1 MDRVEVVFES
11 GSDAGWRFACS
22 ITNTSGRARS
32 IDLGLSWADYDL
44 WAPGGSIPPRQVAI
58 AVLTLL
64 LEHTGMDLPDRL
76 DASRVR
82 RLVPG
87 ADELLPG
94 LARKST
100 P

>member
-1 MDRVEVVFES
+1 MDRVEVVIET
-11 GSDAGWRFACS
+11 GADAGWRFTCL
-22 ITNTSGRARS
+22 ITSTSGDERS

-58 AVLTLL
+58 AVLSLL
-64 LEHTGMDLPDRL
+64 LEHAGKDLPDRL

-87 ADELLPG
+87 ADDLLPG